1 MEYED
6 FYDEE
11 YEYFDST
18 IADLKEQLK
27 KEVKKEIQDKIT
39 TLEKENEEL
48 QDIKKNWNKIKQ
60 EYESKVNE
68 IEREKQISLEELSKL
83 SGISKSH
90 LSYIER
96 QEKEPSLTI
105 LIKIAKALNIDI
117 NDLYEVEW

>member
-1 MEYED
+1 MYVIQEYKH
-6 FYDEE
+6 
-11 YEYFDST
+11 T
-18 IADLKEQLK
+18 IFGGKMKVIILLKEIRK
-27 KEVKKEIQDKIT
+27 
-39 TLEKENEEL
+39 
-48 QDIKKNWNKIKQ
+48 
-60 EYESKVNE
+60 
-68 IEREKQISLEELSKL
+68 EKQISLEELSKL